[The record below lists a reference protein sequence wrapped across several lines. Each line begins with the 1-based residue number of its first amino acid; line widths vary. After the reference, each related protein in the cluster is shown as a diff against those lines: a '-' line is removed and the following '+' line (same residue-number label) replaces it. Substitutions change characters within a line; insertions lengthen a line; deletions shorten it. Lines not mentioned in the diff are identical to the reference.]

1 MVSQKTPSVSM
12 KNFHSIKGT
21 YGGIYVPGIR
31 KEFNQMES
39 SHKKFFAGFFV
50 VWVLCF
56 LASLGVIGV
65 VIWAIIRL
73 VTKYG

>member
-1 MVSQKTPSVSM
+1 M

-21 YGGIYVPGIR
+21 DGGIYVPGI
-31 KEFNQMES
+31 

-73 VTKYG
+73 VTRYS